1 MGESMSEDEVEYIE
15 RDADG
20 IPHFYDVAAQR
31 AQAAQFL
38 LTACIHMKDERA
50 VELAYAFVETLM
62 RSIDA
67 KPVRVVK

>member
-1 MGESMSEDEVEYIE
+1 MSEDEVEYIE

-31 AQAAQFL
+31 AQALQFL
-38 LTACIHMKDERA
+38 LTACVHMKDERA
-50 VELAYAFVETLM
+50 VELAYAMADVLI

-67 KPVRVVK
+67 KAVRVVK